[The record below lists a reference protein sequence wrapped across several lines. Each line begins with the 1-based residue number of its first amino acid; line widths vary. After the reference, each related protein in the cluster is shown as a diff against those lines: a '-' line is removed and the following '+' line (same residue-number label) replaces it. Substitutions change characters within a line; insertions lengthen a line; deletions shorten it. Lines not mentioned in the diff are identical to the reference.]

1 MERFLGFIS
10 QYGTIFIIVVG
21 AVCLLFLI
29 KSWVQLSLLRDEIQK
44 TLNVK
49 KGRAKVDR
57 STRTIVQKVE
67 YSRLRTE
74 ADDLR
79 ERFDKASSSHY
90 TISQMIPIFPLLGI
104 LGTVAG
110 LILGLQEGLEHI
122 QEGLSTAMDTTLWGL
137 IFAIGLKVL
146 DNIGPGKAVYMV
158 TDDLEEYERRYKDAV
173 DTARFEEGF

>member
-1 MERFLGFIS
+1 MVAFLQFIS
-10 QYGTIFIIVVG
+10 NYGTILIIVVG
-21 AVCLLFLI
+21 IVCLVFLI
-29 KSWVQLSLLRDEIQK
+29 RSWVQLSMLSDEIQK

-49 KGRAKVDR
+49 KGRMKVDR
-57 STRTIVQKVE
+57 QTRTVVQKVE
-67 YSRLRTE
+67 YSRLRSE

-79 ERFDKASSSHY
+79 EKFDRRSSGHY
-90 TISQMIPIFPLLGI
+90 VVSQMIPIFPLLGI

-137 IFAIGLKVL
+137 IFAIVLKVL
-146 DNIGPGKAVYMV
+146 DNIGPGKTVYTI

-173 DTARFEEGF
+173 DPARFEEGF